1 MRLVPGFTP
10 APVVKAMINI
20 GALMDVPTGIW
31 QTGIHGEQILNG
43 GLGSLTGIVGIGNNF
58 KSTIMHYMMLSAL
71 SRIYIQFPTYGTTYD
86 TEINVHESRLQELTN
101 RFEIFK
107 DKDIF
112 STQIWVNT
120 DTTVYSANKW
130 FEVLKEDMANKKKDA
145 KEITVS
151 SPFVDRDGKLMPM
164 LVPTF
169 GEIDSFTEFKSD
181 SENKMLE
188 ENELGESGAN
198 TFHMRSGLIKSRFLM
213 EVPPLISGAY
223 HYLGLTAQLGKD
235 IPMQSSGPMPA
246 QPVKKLQFLK
256 NGDKIKGTTD
266 KFSFATNN
274 CWHAYNAAPLINQ
287 STKVAEYPVQG
298 VDPMSGD
305 TDLMVVDLRQLRS
318 KSGPTGYVLE
328 IIVSQSEGVL
338 PSLTE
343 FHFIKSH
350 DRWGIEGT
358 LQHYALDLYPEC
370 KLQRTT
376 VRTKIDN
383 DKKLRRA
390 LNITAEML
398 QMKYFHRNCDDVM
411 CSPKEL
417 YTDLKAK
424 GFDWD
429 MLLEKTRGWWTINNE
444 KSTELFLSTR
454 DLLNMRAGKYFP
466 YWLEED
472 KKTIKKQYLTQ

>member
-1 MRLVPGFTP
+1 
-10 APVVKAMINI
+10 
-20 GALMDVPTGIW
+20 
-31 QTGIHGEQILNG
+31 
-43 GLGSLTGIVGIGNNF
+43 
-58 KSTIMHYMMLSAL
+58 
-71 SRIYIQFPTYGTTYD
+71 
-86 TEINVHESRLQELTN
+86 
-101 RFEIFK
+101 
-107 DKDIF
+107 
-112 STQIWVNT
+112 
-120 DTTVYSANKW
+120 
-130 FEVLKEDMANKKKDA
+130 
-145 KEITVS
+145 
-151 SPFVDRDGKLMPM
+151 
-164 LVPTF
+164 
-169 GEIDSFTEFKSD
+169 
-181 SENKMLE
+181 
-188 ENELGESGAN
+188 
-198 TFHMRSGLIKSRFLM
+198 MRSGLIKSRFLM